1 MQVLLNLQMPV
12 MQCRNAQI
20 NGSKLDPNVM
30 KVKLYND
37 KCMVSIL
44 GWMSV
49 CLVCIFASISL
60 YVFTFLNEFF
70 FSHAN
75 QSDCT
80 SYCQGEDVGFRPS
93 PPHHQS
99 SRVSSSLSLFLSQAS
114 LLGKMV
120 ALGMRSFFQN
130 MAPILQPT
138 CFLLHDLDWPV
149 FQSSLIT
156 HLWVCAGITGY
167 LSSHFPCFL
176 RGEKCSNII
185 LYFPF
190 LL

>member
-1 MQVLLNLQMPV
+1 MDQNLIQTSWKLNYIMISVWYPFWGGWVCVWFVSLLL
-12 MQCRNAQI
+12 
-20 NGSKLDPNVM
+20 
-30 KVKLYND
+30 
-37 KCMVSIL
+37 
-44 GWMSV
+44 
-49 CLVCIFASISL
+49 LVCTCSHFWRS
-60 YVFTFLNEFF
+60 FF
-70 FSHAN
+70 FSRAN

-114 LLGKMV
+114 LLGKRV

-167 LSSHFPCFL
+167 LSSHVPCFL
-176 RGEKCSNII
+176 RGKKCSNII